1 MPSSSNP
8 FSSNLQIS
16 AIGAIIALFLL
27 ILIVKSFVK
36 LHLKRKE
43 RTAKMSNKTEP
54 KQEEG
59 IYQVI
64 NSEGNETNE
73 NQQAVQYF

>member
-1 MPSSSNP
+1 
-8 FSSNLQIS
+8 
-16 AIGAIIALFLL
+16 
-27 ILIVKSFVK
+27 
-36 LHLKRKE
+36 
-43 RTAKMSNKTEP
+43 MSNKTEP

-73 NQQAVQYF
+73 NQQAVQYFWSLLSVA